1 LNTKR
6 RISSRGSFVLVK
18 GKAFEIGGEKLHI
31 LKMLLSILFMD
42 LWLFAKCFEEEFY
55 KGFAKTK
62 LVVQAW
68 SKILNKEEKQTMH
81 I

>member
-42 LWLFAKCFEEEFY
+42 L
-55 KGFAKTK
+55 
-62 LVVQAW
+62 
-68 SKILNKEEKQTMH
+68 
-81 I
+81 